1 MKHVFAL
8 IVLFL
13 SLSINAQPTPE
24 KKAKKIAD
32 EYIKVLS
39 LNEEDSKAIYK
50 IQLDRFT
57 ESDSIDVEFANDPEA
72 KKEKMKVL
80 GNKVYNQVKDFL
92 GKDRLVL
99 WREYKS
105 KK

>member
-57 ESDSIDVEFANDPEA
+57 ESDSIDAEFANDPEA